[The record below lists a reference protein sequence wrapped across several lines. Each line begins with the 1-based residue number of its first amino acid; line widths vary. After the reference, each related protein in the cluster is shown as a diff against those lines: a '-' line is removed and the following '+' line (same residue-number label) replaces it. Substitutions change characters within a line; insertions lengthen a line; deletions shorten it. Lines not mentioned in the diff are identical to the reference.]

1 MPARRSSASRPRV
14 LVVGA
19 GFAGLAAARRLPR
32 DFDVTVVDR
41 SPWFEWLPNV
51 HELVSGVKRP
61 RDLRLPL
68 RRLVAE
74 AGHRFVRAEIESI
87 DARRGKAV
95 AADGRAFSFDACVV
109 AAGGVDETFGVPGA
123 ERFAMP
129 FKSVEE
135 CAAIGRRLEALARS
149 RVRRSVVIVG
159 GGLEGVEA
167 LGEILRRYRHRDS
180 IEVTLVEAG
189 PSLLGGRAPSVDA
202 TIRRHCANL
211 RVRFRFGSRVAAVTP
226 RRVRLE
232 GGESLHSD
240 LTIWTGGVA
249 PSPLIEASRLAR
261 RAREWAPVKPSL
273 QSQKFDNVFVVG
285 DAARLPRPLGKQ
297 AYFAIQMGERAA
309 DNVLRWL
316 GGRPLRAFR
325 PSPKP
330 MLVAFGDLDTFLI
343 AGRRAVASPS
353 LAAAKEGVYQLTMA
367 QFDPPSGGESLRGL
381 GRRLS
386 ALPRLAKSG
395 PSGGRSRRFRGPTG

>member
-1 MPARRSSASRPRV
+1 MPARPSRGSRPRV
-14 LVVGA
+14 LIVGA
-19 GFAGLAAARRLPR
+19 GFAGLAAARGFPR
-32 DFDVTVVDR
+32 DIDVTVIDR

-51 HELVSGVKRP
+51 HELVSGVKQP

-68 RRLVAE
+68 RRIVARY
-74 AGHRFVRAEIESI
+74 GHRFVRAEIASI
-87 DARRGKAV
+87 DARRRQAV
-95 AADGRAFSFDACVV
+95 AADGRSFAFDACIV
-109 AAGGVDETFGVPGA
+109 AAGGIDETFGVPGA
-123 ERFAMP
+123 GRFAMP

-135 CAAIGRRLEALARS
+135 CAAIGRRLAALARS
-149 RVRRSVVIVG
+149 RTRRSVVIVG

-189 PSLLGGRAPSVDA
+189 PRLLGGSPPSVDA
-202 TIRRHCANL
+202 AIRRHCADL
-211 RVRFRFGSRVAAVTP
+211 SVRFRFGSRVAAVTP

-232 GGESLHSD
+232 SGETLRSD

-249 PSPLIEASRLAR
+249 ASPLIRASRLAG

-273 QSQKFDNVFVVG
+273 QSRRFDHVFVVG
-285 DAARLPRPLGKQ
+285 DAAALPQPLGKQ
-297 AYFAIQMGERAA
+297 AYYAIQMGERAA

-316 GGRPLRAFR
+316 GGRPLKPFR

-343 AGRRAVASPS
+343 AGRRVVASPS

-367 QFDPPSGGESLRGL
+367 QFDPPAGGESLRGL
-381 GRRLS
+381 GRRLR
-386 ALPRLAKSG
+386 ALPIL
-395 PSGGRSRRFRGPTG
+395 GRRRV